1 MRSDERALARLAESV
16 ADGASIDWDAAER
29 SVMAREQRLVR
40 HLRLVDRIST
50 VYRTLPDDSADADAT
65 NVPEPTGERW
75 GRLIV
80 LEPIG
85 AGTSCEVFRAWD
97 TNLHR
102 DVALKL
108 LHDDGVRE
116 DAKQRVLDEARRLA
130 KVEHPHVV
138 PVYGAE
144 EHDGRVGLW
153 MQWVRGESLD
163 RQLEARGSF
172 DAAEAAQIGQ
182 AVCAAVGAVH
192 GAGLLHRDIKAQNVM
207 RDSGGRVVLMDFGTG
222 EPLRATG
229 GSNRLVGTPLYLAP
243 EIFAGRQ
250 ASVRSDLYSIGVLLF
265 HLVTG
270 RFPVSG
276 DSMESLVAAHARRDA
291 PRLREFRTDLP
302 PAFLAVVE
310 KALEPDPARRFATAG
325 EMESALWQALQE
337 PRDTALSLATTVR
350 RTPGWAFAA
359 AAAILCVL
367 TLALIIWTRVGPAT
381 ATLATRVAVLP
392 FTVSS
397 ESPETAALAHVL
409 TDHLIATLG
418 EVDSLRVIAPASVS
432 GFADRSQAPA
442 TIAAALGVDLL
453 LQPRLTIEGHGQSRR
468 VRVDANLL
476 NGAGKTLWTR
486 TFVRE
491 LGAVDTLNASIARE
505 VASTVRT
512 SMSSA
517 SARRLASNRETS
529 QAVVE
534 AYYQGLH
541 HLKQTSSDHTRLA
554 LESFER
560 AIELDREYAPAF
572 AAMARTYVDLG
583 LVGEISHA
591 EARAR
596 ASVHVD
602 RALALDP
609 ESAEAQ
615 TARADLKFYYDWD
628 WNGADHA
635 YQRAIDFN
643 VSSERALTQYSRY
656 LAAAGRLKD
665 AVEYA
670 VRAREIDPLS
680 SSSASTLALAYLF
693 SRDYAAAL
701 RATDDAQRLSPG
713 SSGVRIIRSR
723 ILAASGATDEA
734 LTSARE
740 ALNLSTGPFPGWR
753 AHVISL
759 EARLGPRDAALAAA
773 QSLAG
778 ELQRSKERMGPE
790 HFAYIYLGLS
800 DVTKALDLFEQA
812 VDERSVDVLWL
823 AVDPRV
829 DSLRGEPRF
838 ERVLARLWGR

>member
-1 MRSDERALARLAESV
+1 
-16 ADGASIDWDAAER
+16 
-29 SVMAREQRLVR
+29 
-40 HLRLVDRIST
+40 
-50 VYRTLPDDSADADAT
+50 
-65 NVPEPTGERW
+65 
-75 GRLIV
+75 
-80 LEPIG
+80 
-85 AGTSCEVFRAWD
+85 
-97 TNLHR
+97 
-102 DVALKL
+102 
-108 LHDDGVRE
+108 
-116 DAKQRVLDEARRLA
+116 
-130 KVEHPHVV
+130 
-138 PVYGAE
+138 
-144 EHDGRVGLW
+144 
-153 MQWVRGESLD
+153 
-163 RQLEARGSF
+163 
-172 DAAEAAQIGQ
+172 
-182 AVCAAVGAVH
+182 
-192 GAGLLHRDIKAQNVM
+192 M
-207 RDSGGRVVLMDFGTG
+207 RDSGGHVVLMDFGTG

-276 DSMESLVAAHARRDA
+276 ESMESLAAAHARRNA
-291 PRLREFRTDLP
+291 QRLQEIRPDLP
-302 PAFLAVVE
+302 PPFVAVVE
-310 KALEPDPARRFATAG
+310 RALDPDPVRRFATAR
-325 EMESALWQALQE
+325 EMEAALRRALQE
-337 PRDTALSLATTVR
+337 PRETPALSPAATVR

-397 ESPETAALAHVL
+397 ESAETAALAHVL
-409 TDHLIATLG
+409 TDQLIATLG

-453 LQPRLTIEGHGQSRR
+453 LQPRLTIEGQGQSRR

-476 NGAGKTLWTR
+476 NGGKTLWTR

-670 VRAREIDPLS
+670 VRAREINPLS